1 MSAQIYQTTFSS
13 KYNANVLCEW
23 LTSEVQLAF
32 TQCFIDRHNNNDKKA
47 TQRYK
52 KQLPLQCRWS
62 AGEVFDTETNYKP
75 TNIEGTSLRRWTYR
89 NHREEKMMIIMVM
102 MVMMNVPFTTTFIS
116 LSLMISNI
124 ETLLNVI

>member
-1 MSAQIYQTTFSS
+1 M
-13 KYNANVLCEW
+13 LCEW

-89 NHREEKMMIIMVM
+89 NHSEDDDDDDGYDECAIHCMSHF
-102 MVMMNVPFTTTFIS
+102 P
-116 LSLMISNI
+116 LA
-124 ETLLNVI
+124 